1 MNQTAA
7 RLDARPDIH
16 DAQLRQRVSPGALRS
31 WFGIARQWALKDA
44 DAARLLG
51 TPVSTY
57 RRWKRAPEVTLDV
70 GQMERL
76 SLLLGIYKSLEML
89 LPRADAADGWVRQ
102 PNANPIFGGAEP
114 LDRMIAGHIE
124 DLAVVRRHLD
134 AERGGWA

>member
-89 LPRADAADGWVRQ
+89 QRLRAAEDRVRQ

-114 LDRMIAGHIE
+114 LDRMLAGHIE